1 VEKDRRKKKKSEKE
15 IVHSPI
21 IVVVILPSRHWLR
34 STTHYPTTTT
44 KIKEEEEEEMSSNN
58 MDDHAEAAA
67 SSSSSSSSNSAS
79 FGSNIHI
86 SSHPVLFHKISVLR
100 SINTPSCTFRSV
112 LKEVTY
118 HLGYEAT
125 KTLSTKQIPITVKAG
140 KEAKEEHIDCMGY
153 KIIDNISLITILRS
167 GLGMTDAMLELLPK
181 AAVHHIGMYRMPGQ
195 APVQYFNKLPKK
207 CTSDVA
213 FVLDPVIG
221 SSATVMAVVAQLKKV
236 P

>member
-1 VEKDRRKKKKSEKE
+1 
-15 IVHSPI
+15 
-21 IVVVILPSRHWLR
+21 
-34 STTHYPTTTT
+34 
-44 KIKEEEEEEMSSNN
+44 MSSNTTDN
-58 MDDHAEAAA
+58 NNNNDNADDDE
-67 SSSSSSSSNSAS
+67 SL
-79 FGSNIHI
+79 FGPNIHI

-100 SINTPSCTFRSV
+100 SVNTPPGTFRSV
-112 LKEVTY
+112 LREVTY

-125 KTLSTKQIPITVKAG
+125 KTLSTKQVPLTVSAG

-153 KIIDNISLITILRS
+153 KINDRISLVTILRS
-167 GLGMTDAMLELLPK
+167 GLGMSDAMLELLPK

-221 SSATVMAVVAQLKKV
+221 SSATLLAVVAILKKV
-236 P
+236 RCVVRS